1 MDTPIKEKEK
11 DMENIESGVQTFY
24 FEYKQIKIKVIN
36 NEPYFCLEDVCE
48 ILKIKDTKRAKARL
62 DEQGVCDVMT
72 FTSSGFQKKDFIS
85 ETNLYRLIFKSH
97 RLENI
102 KFAVWITSEVLP
114 IFTRNKIAKEL
125 IKDIEVLRTNDLEK
139 LRERNSLKWL
149 TTKFKY
155 SILKI
160 TKLEH

>member
-1 MDTPIKEKEK
+1 MD
-11 DMENIESGVQTFY
+11 NIESGIQTFY
-24 FEYKQIKIKVIN
+24 FEHNRIQMMAIGSD
-36 NEPYFCLEDVCE
+36 PYFSLEDVCE
-48 ILKIKDTKRAKARL
+48 ILKIKDTKRAKTRL
-62 DEQGVCDVMT
+62 DEQGVCDAMT
-72 FTSSGFQKKDFIS
+72 LTSSGFQKKDFIS

-102 KFAVWITSEVLP
+102 KFAVWMTSEVLP

-149 TTKFKY
+149 TMMISKHLF
-155 SILKI
+155 LELA
-160 TKLEH
+160 KLEH

>member
-1 MDTPIKEKEK
+1 MD
-11 DMENIESGVQTFY
+11 NIESGIRTFY
-24 FEYKQIKIKVIN
+24 FKNKQIKIKVIN

-102 KFAVWITSEVLP
+102 KFAVWMTSEVLP
-114 IFTRNKIAKEL
+114 IFTRNKIAKKIIKEL
-125 IKDIEVLRTNDLEK
+125 EGLRTKDLEN
-139 LRERNSLKWL
+139 LWERS
-149 TTKFKY
+149 
-155 SILKI
+155 
-160 TKLEH
+160 

>member
-1 MDTPIKEKEK
+1 
-11 DMENIESGVQTFY
+11 MENIESGVQTLY
-24 FEYKQIKIKVIN
+24 FEYNRIQMIAIGSS
-36 NEPYFCLEDVCE
+36 PYFNLEDVCE

-62 DEQGVCDVMT
+62 DEQSVCDVMT
-72 FTSSGFQKKDFIS
+72 FTPSGFQKKDFIS
-85 ETNLYRLIFKSH
+85 ESNLYKLILQSH

-114 IFTRNKIAKEL
+114 IFIRDKVAKKIIKEL
-125 IKDIEVLRTNDLEK
+125 EEIREKDLEE
-139 LRERNSLKWL
+139 LRERNNFKWL
-149 TTKFKY
+149 TTMKFKY

>member
-1 MDTPIKEKEK
+1 MD
-11 DMENIESGVQTFY
+11 NIESGIQTFY
-24 FEYKQIKIKVIN
+24 FEHNRIQMMAIGSD
-36 NEPYFCLEDVCE
+36 PYFSLEDVCE
-48 ILKIKDTKRAKARL
+48 ILKIKDTKRAKTRL
-62 DEQGVCDVMT
+62 DEQGVCDAMT

-85 ETNLYRLIFKSH
+85 ETNLYRLIFKSNI
-97 RLENI
+97 LENI
-102 KFAVWITSEVLP
+102 KFAVWMTSEVLP

>member
-1 MDTPIKEKEK
+1 MD
-11 DMENIESGVQTFY
+11 NIESGIQTFY
-24 FEYKQIKIKVIN
+24 FEHNRIQMMAIGSD
-36 NEPYFCLEDVCE
+36 PYFSLEDVCE
-48 ILKIKDTKRAKARL
+48 ILKIKDTKRAKTRL
-62 DEQGVCDVMT
+62 DEQGVCDAMT
-72 FTSSGFQKKDFIS
+72 LTSSGFQKKDFIS

-102 KFAVWITSEVLP
+102 KFAVWVMSEVLP
-114 IFTRNKIAKEL
+114 VFIRNKVAKKL
-125 IKDIEVLRTNDLEK
+125 IKDLEKLRDEDLEE

>member
-1 MDTPIKEKEK
+1 
-11 DMENIESGVQTFY
+11 MENIESGVQTLY
-24 FEYKQIKIKVIN
+24 FEYNRIQMIAIGSS
-36 NEPYFCLEDVCE
+36 PYFNLEDVCE

-72 FTSSGFQKKDFIS
+72 FTPSGFQKKDFIS

-102 KFAVWITSEVLP
+102 KFAVWMTSEVLP

-125 IKDIEVLRTNDLEK
+125 IKNIEVLRTNDLEK
-139 LRERNSLKWL
+139 LRERNSLK
-149 TTKFKY
+149 
-155 SILKI
+155 
-160 TKLEH
+160 

>member
-1 MDTPIKEKEK
+1 MD
-11 DMENIESGVQTFY
+11 NIESGIQTFY
-24 FEYKQIKIKVIN
+24 FEHNRIQMMAIGSD
-36 NEPYFCLEDVCE
+36 PYFSLEDVCE
-48 ILKIKDTKRAKARL
+48 ILKIKDTKRAKTRL
-62 DEQGVCDVMT
+62 DEQGVCDAMT

-102 KFAVWITSEVLP
+102 KFAVWMTSEVLP

-125 IKDIEVLRTNDLEK
+125 IRDIEALRTNDLEK

-149 TTKFKY
+149 TIMKFKN
-155 SILKI
+155 SILKT

>member
-1 MDTPIKEKEK
+1 MD
-11 DMENIESGVQTFY
+11 NIESGIQTFY
-24 FEYKQIKIKVIN
+24 FEHNRIQMMAIGSD
-36 NEPYFCLEDVCE
+36 PYFSLEDVCE

-62 DEQGVCDVMT
+62 DEQGVYDTMAL
-72 FTSSGFQKKDFIS
+72 TSSGFQKKDFIS

-102 KFAVWITSEVLP
+102 KFAVWMMSEVLP

-139 LRERNSLKWL
+139 LRERNSLK
-149 TTKFKY
+149 
-155 SILKI
+155 
-160 TKLEH
+160 

>member
-1 MDTPIKEKEK
+1 MD
-11 DMENIESGVQTFY
+11 NIESGIQTFY
-24 FEYKQIKIKVIN
+24 FEHNRIQMMAIGSD
-36 NEPYFCLEDVCE
+36 PYFSLEDVCE
-48 ILKIKDTKRAKARL
+48 ILKIKDTKRAKTRL
-62 DEQGVCDVMT
+62 DEQGVCDAMT
-72 FTSSGFQKKDFIS
+72 LTSSGFQKKDFIS

-102 KFAVWITSEVLP
+102 KFAVWMTSEVLP

-139 LRERNSLKWL
+139 LIERNSLKWL
-149 TTKFKY
+149 ATLKFKN
-155 SILKI
+155 SILKT

>member
-1 MDTPIKEKEK
+1 MD
-11 DMENIESGVQTFY
+11 NIESGIQTFY
-24 FEYKQIKIKVIN
+24 FEHNRIQMMAIGSD
-36 NEPYFCLEDVCE
+36 PYFSLEDVCE
-48 ILKIKDTKRAKARL
+48 ILKIKDTKRAKTRL
-62 DEQGVCDVMT
+62 DEQGVCDAMT
-72 FTSSGFQKKDFIS
+72 LTSSGFQKKDFIS

-102 KFAVWITSEVLP
+102 KFAVWVMSEVLP
-114 IFTRNKIAKEL
+114 VFIRNKVAKKL
-125 IKDIEVLRTNDLEK
+125 IKDLEKLRTNDLEE

>member
-1 MDTPIKEKEK
+1 MD
-11 DMENIESGVQTFY
+11 NIESGIQTFY
-24 FEYKQIKIKVIN
+24 FEHNRIQMMAIGSD
-36 NEPYFCLEDVCE
+36 PYFSLEDVCE
-48 ILKIKDTKRAKARL
+48 ILKIKDTKRAKTRL
-62 DEQGVCDVMT
+62 DEQGVCDAMT

-102 KFAVWITSEVLP
+102 KFAVWMTSEVLP

-125 IKDIEVLRTNDLEK
+125 IKDIEVLRTNDLKK
-139 LRERNSLKWL
+139 LIERNSLKWL
-149 TTKFKY
+149 TTMKFKY
-155 SILKI
+155 SILKT